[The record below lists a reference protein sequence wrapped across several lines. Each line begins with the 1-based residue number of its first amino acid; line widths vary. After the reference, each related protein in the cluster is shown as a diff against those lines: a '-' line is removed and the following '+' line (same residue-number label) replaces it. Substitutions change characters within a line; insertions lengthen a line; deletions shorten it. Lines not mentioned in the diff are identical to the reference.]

1 MTTLLAHISDLHL
14 DGSPR
19 ARERTTRT
27 LQYLSAL
34 SQRPDALLVTG
45 DIADNHT
52 AQQYREAALL
62 LDLPFPVLTCPGNH
76 DDRAAF
82 RQHLLHQEPT
92 TTPLNQV
99 HDVAGTTVLVCDST
113 IPDHDGG
120 HLDPQTLVWI
130 NHTLEELPSNT
141 PPPLPFHHP
150 PVRAHHPPADPI
162 RLHNAGQ
169 LARLLH
175 PPPPGPS
182 IRVGPAP
189 TAGPTTLARPPQ
201 PPAPA

>member
-27 LQYLSAL
+27 LQYLSDL

-52 AQQYREAALL
+52 AQQYREAAFL

-82 RQHLLHQEPT
+82 RQHLLHQEPA
-92 TTPLNQV
+92 TTP
-99 HDVAGTTVLVCDST
+99 
-113 IPDHDGG
+113 
-120 HLDPQTLVWI
+120 QT
-130 NHTLEELPSNT
+130 
-141 PPPLPFHHP
+141 
-150 PVRAHHPPADPI
+150 
-162 RLHNAGQ
+162 RLSFKDRSSMTKEC
-169 LARLLH
+169 L
-175 PPPPGPS
+175 S
-182 IRVGPAP
+182 
-189 TAGPTTLARPPQ
+189 
-201 PPAPA
+201 